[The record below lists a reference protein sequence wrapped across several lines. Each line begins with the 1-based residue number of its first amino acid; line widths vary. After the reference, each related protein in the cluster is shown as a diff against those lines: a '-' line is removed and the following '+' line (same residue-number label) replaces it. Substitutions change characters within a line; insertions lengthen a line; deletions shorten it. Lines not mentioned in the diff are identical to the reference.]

1 MPQDCHVKSTSSGPR
16 CIDLPLGSSDLPV
29 SSRPSPTKG
38 DQEDKRPE
46 GLPAVAHSTVVR
58 VAPGDDG
65 GTSDVAATLQ
75 NYPANARRQP
85 CRSLPGSFGGTA
97 CYRQEFSLSKS
108 NHDLDEADLDFL
120 SKHLA
125 PQTASGYGYIFKKFR
140 LFCEQL
146 QADPMTCAPAVVAKY
161 LRHLF

>member
-1 MPQDCHVKSTSSGPR
+1 MPQDCHVKSTSRGPR

-46 GLPAVAHSTVVR
+46 GQGNSDLPAVAHSTVVR

-65 GTSDVAATLQ
+65 GTSDVAAPLQ
-75 NYPANARRQP
+75 NYHANAKRQS
-85 CRSLPGSFGGTA
+85 CRSLPGSSGGTA

-108 NHDLDEADLDFL
+108 SYDLDDADLDFL

-125 PQTASGYGYIFKKFR
+125 PSNGFWLWIHIQ
-140 LFCEQL
+140 E
-146 QADPMTCAPAVVAKY
+146 V
-161 LRHLF
+161 